1 MESTEFT
8 RLQFLDRA
16 GLNTIKT
23 HIDNL
28 TKVIIK
34 WLDPGNPNLQTA
46 IRKTVSEDLFS
57 EQDIRH
63 QLSVLRKNADNG
75 DIREWVNRA
84 GLSDQQNAK
93 GKKVLC
99 LHAGNLPLVGFQTAL
114 GVILSGADYYGKISR
129 KDPYLLPSFLDEV
142 KRSGIDQNI
151 SFSTDLDSFKDL
163 KADKA
168 IFAGS
173 EESVSDVKAEIKR
186 LKAAKR
192 GADYIIRTAKF
203 SIAYLSDWNKQVKEE
218 LVEAMLR
225 YGGKGC
231 RSVAVVV
238 APFGL
243 NEIRE
248 DLKQAINSCWKRNP
262 QHQEPTP
269 DLKYQNAYNE
279 GIERNQLWMDDFL
292 IQNSEE
298 LPETDFTVNW
308 IKGNKDKI
316 RDLRVSFG
324 QKVQSVYTCE
334 EVIEGIDTEP
344 LGMAQSPPLYWKPD
358 GMDVIK
364 NLI

>member
-129 KDPYLLPSFLDEV
+129 KDPYLLSSFLEEIQRTDPEQ
-142 KRSGIDQNI
+142 KI
-151 SFSTDLDSFKDL
+151 SYSTDLNSFEDL
-163 KADKA
+163 KADKV

-173 EESVSDVKAEIKR
+173 EESVSDVKVEIKR
-186 LKAAKR
+186 LKAAKSDA
-192 GADYIIRTAKF
+192 GYIIRTAKF
-203 SIAYLSDWNKQVKEE
+203 SMAYLSEWNAEIRQD
-218 LVEAMLR
+218 LTEAMLR

-231 RSVAVVV
+231 RSVAMVV

-243 NEIRE
+243 DEVRKE
-248 DLKQAINSCWKRNP
+248 LEQAIDSFWKKNP
-262 QHQEPTP
+262 QHQKPTP
-269 DLKYQNAYNE
+269 DLKYQYAYNE
-279 GIERNQLWMDDFL
+279 GIQRNQLWMDKFL
-292 IQNSEE
+292 IQEMEGMPE
-298 LPETDFTVNW
+298 LDFTVNW
-308 IKGNKDKI
+308 VNGDKNKV

-324 QKVQSVYTCE
+324 QKVQSVYTCGDE
-334 EVIEGIDTEP
+334 IEGLDTEP
-344 LGMAQSPPLYWKPD
+344 LRSAQRPSLYWEPD